1 MVDVVEFHSKV
12 DDYVKGFVSLD
23 LLNKVIN
30 TVDLLYQLDP
40 AQPGEYEAA
49 CCNNSC
55 VYEVS
60 PHRDMIVAEMQSCGV
75 LLTKAF

>member
-12 DDYVKGFVSLD
+12 DDYVKGLVSLD

-40 AQPGEYEAA
+40 AQPGKYVAVRS
-49 CCNNSC
+49 NGSC

-60 PHRDMIVAEMQSCGV
+60 PHRDMIVSEMQSCGD

>member
-12 DDYVKGFVSLD
+12 DDYVKGLVSLD

-40 AQPGEYEAA
+40 AQPGKLEA
-49 CCNNSC
+49 
-55 VYEVS
+55 VS
-60 PHRDMIVAEMQSCGV
+60 SNFFPFYIMMIKICSS
-75 LLTKAF
+75 